1 MNSHASAPQARI
13 GPAQP
18 FAERRRGG
26 GLWGLA
32 FRRLRR
38 NRLALAGLGLIAVF
52 AMAGLLAPLIAPFDP
67 ARQNLHETFA
77 HPSLHHLM
85 GTDNLGRDWFSRLLY
100 GARLSLSV
108 GVLAQLV
115 IVGIG
120 IPIGLVA
127 GYRGGL
133 TDSLLMRLT
142 DLVYAFPDLL
152 LIILLRS
159 VMGGSL
165 VTLFLIIGIVS
176 WVDLARLVRGQV
188 LSLKEREYVAA
199 ARSLGARDYEIMV
212 RHLLP
217 NLLGPVTVIVA
228 FGVPRAIFVE
238 ATLSFI
244 GIGASAG
251 TPSWGTMV
259 QEGYSAIFSFP
270 FLVIFPSLAI
280 ALVMLAFTF
289 LGDGLRDALDPTAE
303 TYSPQ
308 MSSEPELR
316 RPVPTSREDEAERE
330 RAA

>member
-1 MNSHASAPQARI
+1 
-13 GPAQP
+13 
-18 FAERRRGG
+18 
-26 GLWGLA
+26 
-32 FRRLRR
+32 
-38 NRLALAGLGLIAVF
+38 
-52 AMAGLLAPLIAPFDP
+52 
-67 ARQNLHETFA
+67 
-77 HPSLHHLM
+77 M

-115 IVGIG
+115 ILTIGMPVGLI
-120 IPIGLVA
+120 A

-165 VTLFLIIGIVS
+165 ITLFLIIGTVS

-188 LSLKEREYVAA
+188 LSLKEREFVEA

-228 FGVPRAIFVE
+228 FGIPRAIFVE

-244 GIGASAG
+244 GIGVDAG

-270 FLVIFPSLAI
+270 FLVIFPSIAI
-280 ALVMLAFTF
+280 ALTMLAFTF

-308 MSSEPELR
+308 ISSEPELR
-316 RPVPTSREDEAERE
+316 RPVPPARQDEAASER